1 MSCIIGIS
9 RVSSSFSLLLCCV
22 NPTSAKKKKKKKKIV
37 QQLKSKDPSAK
48 IKDNVSPMQSLQSSQ
63 KLGF

>member
-22 NPTSAKKKKKKKKIV
+22 NPTSAKKKKKIV